1 MDPEGWKKKIT
12 WWCLDSTKQQ
22 SLKGVKY
29 FIFSLRIC
37 KCFENVMKWL
47 SLLERPFSLLMDVV
61 VECYQVSQP
70 AFIASSKE
78 ISHQITMTLKKP
90 AVDTSIS
97 RWQSKDIFVPFSQKI
112 TSKMTRRKKNTE
124 SKTIIGK
131 NGRHLQPWIAINKG
145 YKWKEV
151 WLERRK
157 IIFKCWWKYRWGEN
171 LFATTEL
178 QKDSGL

>member
-1 MDPEGWKKKIT
+1 MDPEGWKKIT

-22 SLKGVKY
+22 SLKVVKY

-47 SLLERPFSLLMDVV
+47 SLQERPFSLLMNVV

-78 ISHQITMTLKKP
+78 ISHQITVTLNKP

-112 TSKMTRRKKNTE
+112 TSKMTRRKKTWNQKL
-124 SKTIIGK
+124 SLVKTGDIC
-131 NGRHLQPWIAINKG
+131 NP
-145 YKWKEV
+145 
-151 WLERRK
+151 
-157 IIFKCWWKYRWGEN
+157 
-171 LFATTEL
+171 EL
-178 QKDSGL
+178 Q